1 MKIKLNIKR
10 FYVGKEKGKKLPIVP
25 ELVTTNQLP
34 IIDELVKKNNGIFSD
49 VKHREDLMTYWKN
62 ARKTTI
68 NNQVV
73 KPHSVLL
80 EQENI
85 QEEKQEEKIQ
95 EQKQLPKIAQ
105 LVIKTG
111 IESILEKK
119 NTNEKKQEQQQI
131 QDQDHKNFM
140 IETAIKVA
148 QGVYNAQGW
157 PALVI
162 GLVQVLIKTP
172 GITQTLAINK
182 GFMDWGRFLIKNPW
196 NKVMN
201 FFRWNKY
208 KITSGSLGTG
218 AGLDLINELNVQGA
232 DIIKVNGKHYIVN
245 QNIKEHIVQQINIL
259 ENKGVQVTDVITENM
274 IVQGKGVLLSKNTLE
289 PMIKSMPWEKKDE
302 IMELNIFSNDVASNF
317 YNYENVPSIVSNPI
331 DAIKNINDY
340 TDIIITAAGGNDGFN
355 IFGMVIAAVLFVG
368 SIFLG
373 VKAWNHFQQVEKNG
387 LNFIPVNNNRNG
399 FDFFTMLSNY
409 KNNIFY
415 GALGL
420 FGLGSFLGINK
431 KKEQE
436 KKEEEDDDSD
446 LC

>member
-1 MKIKLNIKR
+1 
-10 FYVGKEKGKKLPIVP
+10 
-25 ELVTTNQLP
+25 
-34 IIDELVKKNNGIFSD
+34 
-49 VKHREDLMTYWKN
+49 MTYWKN

-68 NNQVV
+68 NKQVV

-111 IESILEKK
+111 IESVLEKR
-119 NTNEKKQEQQQI
+119 NTNEKKQEQQI
-131 QDQDHKNFM
+131 QEDQDHKNFM

-245 QNIKEHIVQQINIL
+245 QNIKEHIVQQVSVL

-289 PMIKSMPWEKKDE
+289 PMIKSMPWEKQDE
-302 IMELNIFSNDVASNF
+302 IMELNIFSNDVASKF
-317 YNYENVPSIVSNPI
+317 YNYENIPSVVANPI
-331 DAIKNINDY
+331 DAVKHINDY
-340 TDIIITAAGGNDGFN
+340 TDAIITAAGGNDGFN
-355 IFGMVIAAVLFVG
+355 IFGMVIAA
-368 SIFLG
+368 
-373 VKAWNHFQQVEKNG
+373 
-387 LNFIPVNNNRNG
+387 
-399 FDFFTMLSNY
+399 
-409 KNNIFY
+409 
-415 GALGL
+415 ALV
-420 FGLGSFLGINK
+420 
-431 KKEQE
+431 
-436 KKEEEDDDSD
+436 
-446 LC
+446 